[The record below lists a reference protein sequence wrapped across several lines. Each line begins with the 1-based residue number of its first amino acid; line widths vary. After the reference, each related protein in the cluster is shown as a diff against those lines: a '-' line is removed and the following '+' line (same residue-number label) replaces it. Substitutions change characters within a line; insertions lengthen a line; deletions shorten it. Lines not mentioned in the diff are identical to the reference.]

1 MSDQKYVTII
11 VVSRMTKIVLS
22 DEQKSALEKGVKF
35 GKVHGFR
42 QRCQMILLKAQK
54 KTSKEIGEPLGYCLV
69 IVNHWVK
76 RFQSE
81 GMEGLH
87 IKEGRG
93 RKAILQDDTDLH
105 AVRLAVQANRQ
116 RLSLAQDKLQEELG
130 KQFSRTTLKRFLKKI
145 VAGTAVTAEQ
155 YAGRANK
162 ATSKGQSRPRRICVQ
177 GQTSAKVRKTFR
189 SEAYCPV
196 LWG

>member
-1 MSDQKYVTII
+1 
-11 VVSRMTKIVLS
+11 MTKIVLS
-22 DEQKSALEKGVKF
+22 DEPKSALEKGVKF

-54 KTSKEIGEPLGYCLV
+54 KTSKEIGEPLGYCLIGEQLDYCLV
-69 IVNHWVK
+69 GEPLGYCLVSVNHWVK

-189 SEAYCPV
+189 SEAY
-196 LWG
+196 

>member
-54 KTSKEIGEPLGYCLV
+54 KTSKEIGEPLGYCLIGEQLDYCLVGEPLGYCLV

-130 KQFSRTTLKRFLKKI
+130 KQFSRTTFE
-145 VAGTAVTAEQ
+145 AV
-155 YAGRANK
+155 
-162 ATSKGQSRPRRICVQ
+162 P
-177 GQTSAKVRKTFR
+177 
-189 SEAYCPV
+189 
-196 LWG
+196 